1 MTLLAMAA
9 EQAKRRFV
17 DVFDVLR
24 VVALHAQQYQSLSPS
39 QLSSARDSYRQ
50 NNLDQRK
57 IEIFG
62 CGR

>member
-24 VVALHAQQYQSLSPS
+24 VVALHALSVSPA
-39 QLSSARDSYRQ
+39 QLSSARDSCRQ